1 MPASINRLLRSYDE
15 SGPRINRRMVSN
27 QHKSLNRIPQFYKM
41 VGFRH
46 FRLVGWERL
55 GQPELRAKVSW
66 RSFSSKLV
74 KDITEIVIN
83 NNLKVYAS

>member
-1 MPASINRLLRSYDE
+1 
-15 SGPRINRRMVSN
+15 
-27 QHKSLNRIPQFYKM
+27 M

-74 KDITEIVIN
+74 KDITEIVIQQQSESLRILN
-83 NNLKVYAS
+83 IERT